1 VASIKFGTDGW
12 RAIIAEDY
20 TFDNVRICAQAMA
33 EYLLDSKAADK
44 GCVIGYDTRFASEH
58 FAAAVAE
65 VMAGNGVRAYL
76 CDRFA
81 PTPTISYAILEKK
94 AGGAVVITSSHNPGI
109 WNGFK
114 VKPEYA
120 GSASPEVLAI
130 LEKKI
135 ASIQGMPQESIPP
148 HQALGPK
155 GVRRVAL
162 DEALQKGQVVKFNPV
177 PGYLKQVASLVDI
190 EGIKQAGITVAVDS
204 MFGAGMGY
212 FATLL
217 AGGNT
222 RVVEVNNVRNPLFPG
237 MHNPEPIAHN
247 LAALVASIAQHEA
260 DVGLAT
266 DGDADRIGMMD
277 EHGEFINQ
285 LQVYALLLLYLLE
298 VRGKRGPIV
307 KTVTTTA
314 MALKLAKMYNIPVYE
329 TPVGF
334 KYVGPKMM
342 ETGAIM
348 GGEESGGFGFAGHI
362 PERDGVLAGLFLLDL
377 MIKLQKSPSQLIQY
391 LYSLVGPHYY
401 DRIDLPLQP
410 GDHAA
415 ALAHVKA
422 SKPEQIAGLKVTH
435 IDTLDGFRYMLEDG
449 GWLLIRFSGTEPLIR
464 VYTETTDPAKV
475 QEILAEGRKLTGL
488 DIGTPP
494 SASDGVGRE
503 G

>member
-1 VASIKFGTDGW
+1 VAAIKFGTDGW

-20 TFDNVRICAQAMA
+20 TYDNVRVCAQAMA
-33 EYLLDSKAADK
+33 QYLLDSKAAGK
-44 GCVIGYDTRFASEH
+44 GLVIGYDTRFASEH

-65 VMAGNGVRAYL
+65 VIAGNGIRAYL

-81 PTPTISYAILEKK
+81 PTPTISYAILERK

-120 GSASPEVLAI
+120 GSAPPEVLAI
-130 LEKKI
+130 LEKNI
-135 ASIQGMPQESIPP
+135 ASIQARPDEAASPN
-148 HQALGPK
+148 
-155 GVRRVAL
+155 GVKRVPL
-162 DEALQKGQVVKFNPV
+162 DEALQKGQVVMFNPV
-177 PGYLKQVASLVDI
+177 PAYLKQVASLVDI
-190 EGIKQAGITVAVDS
+190 EGIKQAGITVVADP

-212 FATLL
+212 FPTLL

-222 RVVEVNNVRNPLFPG
+222 RVIEVNNVRNPLFPG

-247 LAALVASIAQHEA
+247 LAALTAGIAQHEA
-260 DVGLAT
+260 HVGLAT

-314 MALKLAKMYNIPVYE
+314 MAQKLAKLYNIPVYE

-362 PERDGVLAGLFLLDL
+362 PERDGVVAGLFLLDL
-377 MIKLQKSPSQLIQY
+377 MIKLHKSPSQLIEY

-401 DRIDLPLQP
+401 DRIDVPLSP
-410 GDHAA
+410 EEHAA

-422 SKPEQIAGLKVTH
+422 NKPEQIAGLKVTH
-435 IDTLDGFRYMLEDG
+435 IDTLDGFRYVLEDG

-464 VYTETTDPAKV
+464 IYTETTDRTKV
-475 QEILAEGRKLTGL
+475 QAILAEGKKIAGL
-488 DIGTPP
+488 D
-494 SASDGVGRE
+494 SVG
-503 G
+503 GGKG

>member
-1 VASIKFGTDGW
+1 MTTIKFGTDGW

-20 TFDNVRICAQAMA
+20 TFANVRICAQAMA
-33 EYLLDSKAADK
+33 KYLIDSGIAHK
-44 GCVIGYDTRFASEH
+44 GVVIGYDTRFASED
-58 FAAAVAE
+58 FAAATAE
-65 VMAGNGVRAYL
+65 VMAGNGIRTYL
-76 CDRFA
+76 CDRAA

-94 AGGAVVITSSHNPGI
+94 AGGAVVITSSHNPAL

-120 GSASPEVLAI
+120 GSASPEVIAI
-130 LEKKI
+130 LEENI
-135 ASIQGMPQESIPP
+135 AHIQAGKVKVQRMP
-148 HQALGPK
+148 
-155 GVRRVAL
+155 L
-162 DEALQKGQVVKFNPV
+162 DEALQQRLVLKFNPA
-177 PGYLKQVASLVDI
+177 PGYLKQVASLVDV
-190 EGIKQAGITVAVDS
+190 EGIKAAGITVVVDA

-212 FATLL
+212 FPALL

-222 RVVEVNNVRNPLFPG
+222 RVIEINNVRNPLFPG

-247 LAALVASIAQHEA
+247 LAALVAGIAQHQA

-266 DGDADRIGMMD
+266 DGDADRVGLVD
-277 EHGEFINQ
+277 EHGQFINQ

-314 MALKLAKMYNIPVYE
+314 MARKLANLYHIPVYE

-362 PERDGVLAGLFLLDL
+362 PERDGIVAGLFLLDL
-377 MIKLQKSPSQLIQY
+377 MIKLQKSPSQLIEY

-401 DRIDLPLQP
+401 DRIDIPMP
-410 GDHAA
+410 EERREATIARVRD
-415 ALAHVKA
+415 
-422 SKPEQIAGLKVTH
+422 SKPVTIGGLKVTDV
-435 IDTLDGFRYMLEDG
+435 DTVDGFRYMLEDG

-464 VYTETTDPAKV
+464 IYTETTDKARV
-475 QEILAEGRKLTGL
+475 QAILADGRKLVGL
-488 DIGTPP
+488 
-494 SASDGVGRE
+494 
-503 G
+503 

>member
-20 TFDNVRICAQAMA
+20 TFDNVRICAQAVA
-33 EYLLDSKAADK
+33 QYLLDSKAADK
-44 GCVIGYDTRFASEH
+44 GLVIGYDTRFASED
-58 FAAAVAE
+58 FASAVAE
-65 VMAGNGVRAYL
+65 VMSGNGIRAYL

-81 PTPTISYAILEKK
+81 PTPTISYAILERK
-94 AGGAVVITSSHNPGI
+94 AGGAVIITSSHNPGI

-120 GSASPEVLAI
+120 GSAPPEVLAI
-130 LEKKI
+130 LEKNI
-135 ASIQGMPQESIPP
+135 ASIQARPESV
-148 HQALGPK
+148 Q
-155 GVRRVAL
+155 RVPL
-162 DEALQKGQVVKFNPV
+162 DEALQRNHVVKFNPA
-177 PGYLKQVASLVDI
+177 PAYLKQIASLVDL
-190 EGIKQAGITVAVDS
+190 EGIKQAGITVVVDA
-204 MFGAGMGY
+204 MFGAGIGY
-212 FATLL
+212 FQTLL

-222 RVVEVNNVRNPLFPG
+222 RVIEINNVRNPLFPG
-237 MHNPEPIAHN
+237 MHNPEPIARN
-247 LAALVASIAQHEA
+247 LAALTAGIAQHEA
-260 DVGLAT
+260 HVGLAT
-266 DGDADRIGMMD
+266 DGDADRIGLMD
-277 EHGEFINQ
+277 EHGGFINQ

-314 MALKLAKMYNIPVYE
+314 MAQKLAELYNIPVYE

-377 MIKLQKSPSQLIQY
+377 MIKLQKSPSQLIGY

-401 DRIDLPLQP
+401 DRVDVQLPPEQH
-410 GDHAA
+410 DA
-415 ALAHVKA
+415 ALSRVK
-422 SKPEQIAGLKVTH
+422 SSRPEQIAGLKVTH

-464 VYTETTDPAKV
+464 IYTETTNSAKV
-475 QEILAEGRKLTGL
+475 QAILADGKKLVGL
-488 DIGTPP
+488 D
-494 SASDGVGRE
+494 E
-503 G
+503 GQVSL